1 MTRGLDT
8 VPRDPREEVR
18 TPSEREESASPR
30 ETRGGEFYRSPSV
43 HTYSSRRLLE
53 VLGTAEG

>member
-1 MTRGLDT
+1 MERGLDT
-8 VPRDPREEVR
+8 VRRDPREEVW
-18 TPSEREESASPR
+18 TPSETEDDANQRKA
-30 ETRGGEFYRSPSV
+30 RGGESYRSPSV